1 MWTSALE
8 DICLNGSLWRLYAFM
23 GSYTYIIWACGCCI
37 GASEGFKGQ
46 LYALRYKL

>member
-1 MWTSALE
+1 MLKWELVAALC
-8 DICLNGSLWRLYAFM
+8 IY
-23 GSYTYIIWACGCCI
+23 GSYTYIIWACGCFI